1 MSPLVC
7 QWLSV
12 MSVPRSMIIPL
23 PSKTA
28 GFSAVPP
35 WLRTR
40 GFVRSSADETPR
52 PKAMA
57 RRKLT
62 VLKRRGLMKR
72 MALTAC
78 SERLAC
84 R

>member
-1 MSPLVC
+1 
-7 QWLSV
+7 
-12 MSVPRSMIIPL
+12 
-23 PSKTA
+23 
-28 GFSAVPP
+28 
-35 WLRTR
+35 
-40 GFVRSSADETPR
+40 
-52 PKAMA
+52 MA